1 MSLAVTSAIMVG
13 ILFVVMGGIWVA
25 GGIVGRGRK

>member
-1 MSLAVTSAIMVG
+1 MSLAVTATIMVI
-13 ILFVVMGGIWVA
+13 ILFIVMGGIWVA